1 MEDTFISS
9 GSTSFHRRGQ
19 RPREGQGR
27 SPMTERWAAKAG
39 LEAQSYSFYALVLT
53 DACLQTLMA

>member
-1 MEDTFISS
+1 
-9 GSTSFHRRGQ
+9 
-19 RPREGQGR
+19 
-27 SPMTERWAAKAG
+27 MTERWAAKAG

>member
-1 MEDTFISS
+1 MSS

-19 RPREGQGR
+19 RPGGQGL

-39 LEAQSYSFYALVLT
+39 LGAQSYSFYALVLT